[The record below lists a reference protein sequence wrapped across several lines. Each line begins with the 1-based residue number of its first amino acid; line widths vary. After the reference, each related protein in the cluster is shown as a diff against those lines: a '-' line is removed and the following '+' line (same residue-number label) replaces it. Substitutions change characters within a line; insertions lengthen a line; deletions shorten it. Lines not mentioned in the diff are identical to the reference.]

1 MSLSKTFLQ
10 RIYLNKF
17 FKHKIMNKEIYS
29 LFRLFEDMNKE
40 MKLSEYLN
48 KSKKIQVGKFTK
60 KIRIAVLSS
69 FTVNGLAET
78 LLC

>member
-1 MSLSKTFLQ
+1 
-10 RIYLNKF
+10 
-17 FKHKIMNKEIYS
+17 MNKEIYS

-48 KSKKIQVGKFTK
+48 KSKKIQVDKFTK

-78 LLC
+78 LSC